1 MREITL
7 ADRIKGKSVE
17 RHIKSR
23 DWAKLFGVTERSW
36 QYWLKKPEDITVG
49 RLMVIAARL
58 DTTVSELLG
67 EEK

>member
-58 DTTVSELLG
+58 DTTVAELLG